1 VEEEMF
7 RILAVLFVLLPGLA
21 TPAAAMDF
29 SVLQAKG
36 GQRVV
41 LAAGEIM
48 PGDARLLAQALALAT
63 RGRNGTKQ
71 LLLDSPGGT
80 VGDALAMADVMDAER
95 VSTEVPAGAI
105 CASACASVLFVS
117 GKYRAVDKGGA
128 LVIHS
133 CYDARNGQQVDF
145 CNAMI
150 SAHAQYEGA
159 SGAVMMA
166 MQEAAGTNAAL
177 VLGSNG
183 AACFGL
189 TGRAGSGARDGTP
202 PCLRTASPKPAGV
215 RSRDR
220 RGAR

>member
-1 VEEEMF
+1 MF
-7 RILAVLFVLLPGLA
+7 RILAVLLMLA
-21 TPAAAMDF
+21 SLVAPADAMEF
-29 SVLQAKG
+29 SVLQGKG

-41 LAAGEIM
+41 LAAGEIS
-48 PGDARLLAQALALAT
+48 PGDAGMLAQALALAS

-95 VSTEVPAGAI
+95 VSTVVPAGAI

-117 GKYRAVDKGGA
+117 GKYRTVEKGGA

-133 CYDARNGQQVDF
+133 CYDARNGAQVDF
-145 CNAMI
+145 CNLMI

-159 SGAVMMA
+159 SGAAMMA
-166 MQEAAGTNAAL
+166 MQEVAGTRSAL
-177 VLGSNG
+177 VLGSDG

-189 TGRAGSGARDGTP
+189 TGRAGKPGQGNTP
-202 PCLRTASPKPAGV
+202 PCLQQAKPG
-215 RSRDR
+215 R
-220 RGAR
+220 RGR

>member
-1 VEEEMF
+1 MF
-7 RILAVLFVLLPGLA
+7 RMLAVLFALLPGLVA
-21 TPAAAMDF
+21 PAAAMDF
-29 SVLQAKG
+29 SVLQSKS

-41 LAAGEIM
+41 LAAGEIA
-48 PGDARLLAQALALAT
+48 PGDAQLLAQALAMAT

-95 VSTEVPAGAI
+95 VSTVVPSGAI

-117 GKYRAVDKGGA
+117 GKYRTVDKGGA

-133 CYDARNGQQVDF
+133 CYDARNGRQVDF

-189 TGRAGSGARDGTP
+189 TGRAGSAARDGTP
-202 PCLRTASPKPAGV
+202 PCLKAAAKP
-215 RSRDR
+215 S
-220 RGAR
+220 RGASGR